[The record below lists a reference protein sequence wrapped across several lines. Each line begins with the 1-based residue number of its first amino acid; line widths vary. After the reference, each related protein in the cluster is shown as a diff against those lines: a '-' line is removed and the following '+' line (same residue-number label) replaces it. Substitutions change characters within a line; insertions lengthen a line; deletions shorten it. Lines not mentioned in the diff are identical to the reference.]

1 MRKRLVKSENRLIAG
16 VAAGVAEYLGLNT
29 TAVRVIWGILGLCY
43 GAGIAAYIIAAVLM
57 PAE

>member
-1 MRKRLVKSENRLIAG
+1 MRKRLVKSEDRLIAG
-16 VAAGVAEYLGLNT
+16 VAAGVAEYLGWNT

-43 GAGIAAYIIAAVLM
+43 GAGIAAYVVAALLM

>member
-1 MRKRLVKSENRLIAG
+1 MKKRLVKSDNRLIAG

-43 GAGIAAYIIAAVLM
+43 GAGIAAYIIAAILM